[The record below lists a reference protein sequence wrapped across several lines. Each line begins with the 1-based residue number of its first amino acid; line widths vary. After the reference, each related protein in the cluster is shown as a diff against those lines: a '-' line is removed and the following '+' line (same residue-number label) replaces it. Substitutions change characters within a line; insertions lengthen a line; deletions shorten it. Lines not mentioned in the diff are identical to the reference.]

1 MNEPTDNPYV
11 RKPDTQFQA
20 VDKLTE
26 AKANEQ
32 VTQLRTAIEYHDYR
46 YYVAND
52 PIISDNAYDRLFDRL
67 ETLEREFGLVDEHSP
82 TQRVGS
88 EPIDELETHEHVTEM
103 LSLDSSEDEAEVYD
117 FAERARDEVDNVTYS
132 LEPKFDGFSVEL
144 VYTDGMFDRAV
155 TRGDGEEGE
164 DVSANMKTIR
174 TVPLQIP
181 DAPEFLAVR
190 AEVYM
195 PHSGFQALNEQRIQ
209 EGEDPF
215 ANPRNAAAGTVRQ
228 LDPRI
233 VADRPLDIYFY
244 DVMDSSQAIETQEDV
259 FELLADLGFQINEYN
274 QMADDIETFVSYRE
288 ELLDERDE
296 LEYEIDGVVAKI
308 NAFEQQAA
316 LGETARHP
324 RWAFA
329 YKFPPKTGETSVER
343 ITVQVGRT
351 GKLTPVALLDPVDV
365 SGVTISRA
373 TLHNEAQAQDLG
385 VVEGATV
392 EIERAGD
399 VIPQVVAVIEAP
411 DGMFEMPEQCPV
423 CGSDITNEGPNHFC
437 TGGMSCD
444 AQLTQSLEHF
454 ASREAMNI
462 EGVGEE
468 IAEILVEAE
477 AIGSIAEL
485 YQLEKD
491 ELTAL
496 EPFAEQSAENLLREI
511 EASKNPDLASFLYA
525 LGIRHVGTERARLL
539 AEHFSLDELETADA
553 AELKTIGDIGP
564 EVATSIYSFFAND
577 SNRETIHQLRNADVT
592 PERRERGD
600 EFEGVILVFTGSI
613 EDYSRTE
620 LTELMENHGAS
631 VTSSVSSETN
641 YLVVG
646 DDPGS
651 TKLEHAD
658 AFGVETIAAGDFKER
673 FLSEIGALS

>member
-1 MNEPTDNPYV
+1 MNEPENPYV
-11 RKPDTQFQA
+11 REPDTQFRA
-20 VDKLTE
+20 ADELTE
-26 AKANEQ
+26 DEAKEQ
-32 VTQLRTAIEYHDYR
+32 VSQLREAIEYHDYR
-46 YYVAND
+46 YYVEND
-52 PIISDNAYDRLFDRL
+52 PHISDSAYDRLFDRL
-67 ETLEREFGLVDEHSP
+67 ETLEREFGLIDEHSP

-88 EPIDELETHEHVTEM
+88 EPMDELETREHVTEM
-103 LSLDSSEDEAEVYD
+103 LSLDTSEDEAEVHD
-117 FAERARDEVDNVTYS
+117 FGERVQDEVGDTTYS

-144 VYTDGMFDRAV
+144 VYADGAFDRAV
-155 TRGDGEEGE
+155 TRGDGEKGE
-164 DVSANMKTIR
+164 DVSTNVKTIR

-195 PHSGFQALNEQRIQ
+195 PHSGFQELNQERVQ
-209 EGEDPF
+209 EGKDPF

-244 DVMDSSQAIETQEDV
+244 DVMDSSQTIETQAGV
-259 FELLADLGFQINEYN
+259 FELLADLGLRINEYN
-274 QMADDIETFVSYRE
+274 RMADDIGAFVSYRE

-296 LEYEIDGVVAKI
+296 LEYEIDGVVAKV
-308 NAFEQQAA
+308 NAFEKRDA

-329 YKFPPKTGETSVER
+329 YKFPPNTGETTVKR

-351 GKLTPVALLDPVDV
+351 GRLTPVGLLDPVDV

-373 TLHNEAQAQDLG
+373 TLHNEPQAQNLG
-385 VVEGATV
+385 AVEGATV

-411 DGMFEMPEQCPV
+411 DGTFEMPEQCPV
-423 CGSDITNEGPNHFC
+423 CGSDITTEGPNHFC

-462 EGVGEE
+462 EGLGEE
-468 IAEILVEAE
+468 IADILVEAGVVE
-477 AIGSIAEL
+477 SIADL
-485 YQLEKD
+485 YQLQKD
-491 ELTAL
+491 ELTTL
-496 EPFAEQSAENLLREI
+496 ELFAEQSAENLLGEI

-539 AEHFSLDELETADA
+539 AAHFSLDELETADA
-553 AELKTIGDIGP
+553 TELKTIGDIGP

-577 SNRETIHQLRNADVT
+577 SNREMIHQLQQMGVT

-600 EFEGVILVFTGSI
+600 EFEGVTLVFTGSI

-620 LTELMENHGAS
+620 LTELMESHGAS
-631 VTSSVSSETN
+631 VTSSVSGETD

-646 DDPGS
+646 DDPGG
-651 TKLEHAD
+651 TKLEQAD
-658 AFGVETIAAGDFKER
+658 ESGVETIAATDFKER
-673 FLSEIGALS
+673 FLSGIGAS

>member
-11 RKPDTQFQA
+11 REPDTQFRA
-20 VDKLTE
+20 ADELTE
-26 AKANEQ
+26 AKAKEQ
-32 VTQLRTAIEYHDYR
+32 VSQLREAIEYHDYR
-46 YYVAND
+46 YYVEND
-52 PIISDNAYDRLFDRL
+52 PIVSDSAYDRLFDRL
-67 ETLEREFGLVDEHSP
+67 DALERLFGLRDEHSP
-82 TQRVGS
+82 TQRIGS
-88 EPIDELETHEHVTEM
+88 ETLDELETHEHVTEM
-103 LSLDSSEDEAEVYD
+103 LSLDSSEEETEVYD
-117 FAERARDEVDNVTYS
+117 FSERVRDEVGGVTYS

-144 VYTDGMFDRAV
+144 VYADGTFNRAV
-155 TRGDGEEGE
+155 TRGDGENGE
-164 DVSANMKTIR
+164 DVSTNVKTIR

-195 PHSGFQALNEQRIQ
+195 PHSGFQDLNQERVQ
-209 EGEDPF
+209 EGKDPF

-244 DVMDSSQAIETQEDV
+244 DVMDSSQAIETQAGV
-259 FELLADLGFQINEYN
+259 FELLSDLGFRINEYN
-274 QMADDIETFVSYRE
+274 RMADDIETFVSYRE

-296 LEYEIDGVVAKI
+296 LEYEIDGVVAKV
-308 NAFEQQAA
+308 NAFEKRDA

-329 YKFPPKTGETSVER
+329 YKFPPNTGETTVKR
-343 ITVQVGRT
+343 IAVQVGRT
-351 GKLTPVALLDPVDV
+351 GRLTPVALLDPVDV

-385 VVEGATV
+385 VAEGATV

-399 VIPQVVAVIEAP
+399 VIPQVVSVTEAP
-411 DGMFEMPEQCPV
+411 DGTFEMPEQCPV
-423 CGSDITNEGPNHFC
+423 CGSDVTKEGPNHFC

-462 EGVGEE
+462 EGLGEE
-468 IAEILVEAE
+468 IADILVEAGVIE
-477 AIGSIAEL
+477 SIADL

-491 ELTAL
+491 ELTTL

-539 AEHFSLDELETADA
+539 AEYFSLDELETADA
-553 AELKTIGDIGP
+553 TELKTVGDIGP
-564 EVATSIYSFFAND
+564 EVATSIRSFFAND
-577 SNRETIHQLRNADVT
+577 SNREMIHQLQQMGVT

-600 EFEGVILVFTGSI
+600 EFDGMALVFTGSI

-620 LTELMENHGAS
+620 LTELMESHGAS
-631 VTSSVSSETN
+631 VTSSVSGETD

-651 TKLEHAD
+651 TKLEQAD
-658 AFGVETIAAGDFKER
+658 ESGVETIAAGDFKER